1 MIRKFMQG
9 GDVYNNIKH
18 LVKNAN
24 EQVVV
29 NPNTYAGTAKYIK
42 NIIRYLAFNNTLIS
56 KNLATQKG
64 GIGAKDTQ
72 FKYTGNTAFVD
83 SASAFSNANQQE
95 ARFIEYSLQPNYY
108 DVKEVWD
115 FTTLR
120 NTFLN
125 QIKHMDG
132 ALQRRF
138 LQDAGMS
145 AMLDAKLEDIPLMN
159 DALYI
164 KGKTNVIGANG
175 NAPMALFANA
185 YTGFNGTLEAGN
197 GYKLRSPSVAIS
209 GLNISGTYLL
219 ITVAGSSIK
228 KGDYIIVKGIGNGA
242 GNMGTQLNG
251 REYTKTTD
259 KVSPRDAVGIIA
271 QDVTVSGANQII
283 ETNIKVVDLVGAV
296 LDTPN
301 FTNARL
307 HFVNTTNVIDFL
319 ASAWIA
325 IPEALRER
333 EDFNFWVHPG
343 VKNALALS
351 DADRVGSSYIQYE
364 KTKFLNFVDKNLVS
378 VPNMTPASLIGI
390 CQENAEIG
398 VDDSADESSIV
409 MIDTL
414 FTTGDKFQ
422 KLVMSMGTCVGVPK
436 TEESIYIRP

>member
-1 MIRKFMQG
+1 MQG
-9 GDVYNNIKH
+9 EDVYNNIKH

-24 EQVVV
+24 EQPIV
-29 NPNTYAGTAKYIK
+29 NPNTYAGTSKYIT
-42 NIIRYLAFNNTLIS
+42 NVARYLAFNNTLVN
-56 KNLATQKG
+56 KNLVTQKS
-64 GIGAKDTQ
+64 GIGAKDTR
-72 FKYTGNTAFVD
+72 FKYTGNTSFVD
-83 SASAFSNANQQE
+83 SASTFSNANQQE
-95 ARFIEYSLQPNYY
+95 AKFIEYSLRPNYY
-108 DVKEVWD
+108 DVKETWD
-115 FTTLR
+115 FVGLR
-120 NTFLN
+120 DTFWN
-125 QIKHMDG
+125 EIKHLNG

-175 NAPMALFANA
+175 NAPMSLFGNA

-197 GYKLRSPSVAIS
+197 GQKSRSPSVVIS
-209 GLNISGTYLL
+209 AVNISGTFLT
-219 ITVAGSSIK
+219 ITVAGSSIR
-228 KGDYIIVKGIGNGA
+228 KGDYIIVKGLGNG
-242 GNMGTQLNG
+242 GGGGTMGDQLNG

-259 KVSPRDAVGIIA
+259 KVSPRDAIGIIA
-271 QDVTVSGANQII
+271 QDVTVSGSNQII
-283 ETNIKVVDLVGAV
+283 ETNIKVTDLAGAT
-296 LDTPN
+296 LGTPVY
-301 FTNARL
+301 TNAKL
-307 HFVNTTNVIDFL
+307 HFVNITNVVDL
-319 ASAWIA
+319 LSSAWIT

-351 DADRVGSSYIQYE
+351 DADRLGSSYIQYD
-364 KTKFLNFVDKNLVS
+364 KIKFLNFIDKNLVS

-398 VDDSADESSIV
+398 VDDALDESSIV